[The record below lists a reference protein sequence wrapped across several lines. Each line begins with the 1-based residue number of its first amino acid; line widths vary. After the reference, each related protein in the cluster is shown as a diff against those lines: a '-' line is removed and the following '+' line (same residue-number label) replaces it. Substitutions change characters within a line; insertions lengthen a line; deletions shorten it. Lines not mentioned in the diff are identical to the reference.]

1 LRLPAVSLRQLRLRQ
16 KPALLRLQ
24 ANE

>member
-1 LRLPAVSLRQLRLRQ
+1 LQLPAVSLRQLRQRQ

>member
-1 LRLPAVSLRQLRLRQ
+1 LQLPAVSFRQLRLRQ

-24 ANE
+24 ANA